1 MNASLDND
9 MSCDNSIL
17 TENNYPSSE
26 NDVLNVSLKLFHLLV
41 DKREQD
47 YEIMLLQIAL
57 VPVSL

>member
-1 MNASLDND
+1 V
-9 MSCDNSIL
+9 
-17 TENNYPSSE
+17 
-26 NDVLNVSLKLFHLLV
+26 NDVLNVSFKLFHLLV